1 MDFFET
7 IRKRRSI
14 RRFTD
19 EPVHEKD
26 LMAMLEAARLAP
38 SPKNEQPWYF
48 IVIRDRQEI
57 ENLRDMVNALLDAQI
72 HAAENKAYKKSLKNR
87 RFNAVNVFDAPVV
100 IVALTRPYPTADPE
114 NQPIFN
120 QGLQAISAAIAQMH
134 LAATALGYGGCW
146 VVLPLELGRIEI
158 EAMLGVKKPWFAA
171 AMLSIGV
178 PSEEPSPA
186 KRKPIEEI
194 FTLR

>member
-1 MDFFET
+1 
-7 IRKRRSI
+7 
-14 RRFTD
+14 
-19 EPVHEKD
+19 
-26 LMAMLEAARLAP
+26 MAILEAARLAP
-38 SPKNEQPWYF
+38 SPKNEQPWHF

-57 ENLRDMVNALLDAQI
+57 NNLRDVVNALLDAQI
-72 HAAENKAYKKSLKNR
+72 QATENKGYKRSLKNR
-87 RFNAVNVFDAPVV
+87 RFGAINVFDAPVV
-100 IVALTRPYPTADPE
+100 VVALTRPYPTADPE
-114 NQPIFN
+114 KQPIFN
-120 QGLQAISAAIAQMH
+120 QGLQGISAAIAQMH

-158 EAMLGVKKPWFAA
+158 ETMLEVKKPWFAA

-194 FTLR
+194 VTFK